1 MKNPLWMAG
10 VIGILLTTAWGVQA
24 QPTSTSSG
32 QASVA
37 LYPAKPIRLVVPFPA
52 GGPTDITARIISPKV
67 AEALGQN
74 VLIDNRG
81 GGSSI
86 IGSDIVAKSPP
97 DGYTLLIATVTNTIN
112 VSLIPKIPY
121 DMTRDFEAVGQL
133 FISTSIL
140 TAHPSLPVKSVKELI
155 ALAKAR
161 PGQLTYGSAG
171 NGSPSHLAGELL
183 KTMSGITL
191 LHIPYRGGGPAAV
204 EQVAGQVQLAFL
216 SAPAVVPFIK
226 NGRLRGLAV
235 TNAKRSIVLPDLPTI
250 AEAGLPGYESEGW
263 SGLFTPAKTT
273 AAVVQRLYNE
283 FAASIRDAEV
293 RAKLIAA
300 GVEPALTGGDEL
312 AKKVRDEIARWGKV
326 VKASG
331 MKID

>member
-1 MKNPLWMAG
+1 MNIHRRWTQVVSGCALAAA
-10 VIGILLTTAWGVQA
+10 ICAQA
-24 QPTSTSSG
+24 QP
-32 QASVA
+32 
-37 LYPAKPIRLVVPFPA
+37 YPSKPIRLVVPFPA

-67 AEALGQN
+67 SEALGQN
-74 VLIDNRG
+74 ILIDNRG

-86 IGSDIVAKSPP
+86 IGSDLVAKSPP
-97 DGYTLLIATVTNTIN
+97 DGYTLMMGTVTNTIN

-133 FISTSIL
+133 FITTSIL
-140 TAHPSLPVKSVKELI
+140 TAHPSLPVKTVKELI

-183 KTMSGITL
+183 KTMAGITL
-191 LHIPYRGGGPAAV
+191 LHIPYKGGGPASV

-226 NGRLRGLAV
+226 NGRLRGIAV
-235 TNAKRSIVLPDLPTI
+235 TNAKRSIALPELPTI
-250 AEAGLPGYESEGW
+250 AESGLPGYESEGW
-263 SGLFTPAKTT
+263 SGIFGPARTPA
-273 AAVVQRLYNE
+273 AIVQRLYSE
-283 FAASIRDAEV
+283 FSTAVRDPDIRA
-293 RAKLIAA
+293 RLIAA
-300 GVEPALTGGDEL
+300 GVEPALTPGDVL
-312 AKKVRDEIARWGKV
+312 AQKVRDEIARWGKV

>member
-1 MKNPLWMAG
+1 MNTLRSAFYLAI
-10 VIGILLTTAWGVQA
+10 VLTACNAQA
-24 QPTSTSSG
+24 QT
-32 QASVA
+32 
-37 LYPAKPIRLVVPFPA
+37 YPNKPIRLIVPFPA
-52 GGPTDITARIISPKV
+52 GGPTDVTARIISPKIS
-67 AEALGQN
+67 EALGQN
-74 VLIDNRG
+74 ILIENRG
-81 GGSSI
+81 GASSI

-97 DGYTLLIATVTNTIN
+97 DGYTLLLCTVTNAIN

-121 DMTRDFEAVGQL
+121 DMSRDFEPIAQL
-133 FISTSIL
+133 FITTSIL
-140 TAHPSLPVKSVKELI
+140 TAHPSLPVKTVKELI
-155 ALAKAR
+155 ALAKTR

-183 KTMSGITL
+183 KTMAGINL
-191 LHIPYRGGGPAAV
+191 LHVPYKGGGPAAV

-263 SGLFTPAKTT
+263 SGLFAPAKTS
-273 AAVVQRLYNE
+273 AAVVQRLYGE
-283 FAASIRDAEV
+283 FAAALRDNDI

-300 GVEPALTGGDEL
+300 GVEPALTPPDALG
-312 AKKVRDEIARWGKV
+312 KKMRDEIARWSKV

>member
-1 MKNPLWMAG
+1 MLMKTSLHTMNAAAAFFLAAA
-10 VIGILLTTAWGVQA
+10 ITAHA
-24 QPTSTSSG
+24 QP
-32 QASVA
+32 
-37 LYPAKPIRLVVPFPA
+37 YPSKPIRLIVPFPA

-67 AEALGQN
+67 SEALGYN
-74 VLIDNRG
+74 IIIDNRG

-86 IGSDIVAKSPP
+86 IGSDIVAKSPA
-97 DGYTLLIATVTNTIN
+97 DGYTLLISTVTNTIN

-121 DMTRDFEAVGQL
+121 NMVRDFDPVVQL
-133 FISTSIL
+133 FITTSIL

-161 PGQLTYGSAG
+161 PGELTYGSAG

-183 KTMSGITL
+183 KTMSGIEL
-191 LHIPYRGGGPAAV
+191 LHVPYKGGGPAAV
-204 EQVAGQVQLAFL
+204 ELVAGQVQLAFL

-226 NGRLRGLAV
+226 AGRLRALAV
-235 TNAKRSIVLPDLPTI
+235 TNAKRSLVLPDLPTI
-250 AEAGLPGYESEGW
+250 AESGLPGYESEGW
-263 SGLFTPAKTT
+263 SGIFVPAGTP
-273 AAVVQRLYNE
+273 AAVVQLLYSE
-283 FAASIRDAEV
+283 FAAAVRDSAI

-300 GVEPALTGGDEL
+300 GVEPALMPPDEL
-312 AKKVRDEIARWGKV
+312 GKKVRSEIERWGKI

>member
-1 MKNPLWMAG
+1 MHITRWMAG
-10 VIGILLTTAWGVQA
+10 WAIGCTLATACGAQA
-24 QPTSTSSG
+24 QP
-32 QASVA
+32 SVA
-37 LYPAKPIRLVVPFPA
+37 LYPAKPIRLIVPFPA
-52 GGPTDITARIISPKV
+52 GGPTDITARILSPKLT
-67 AEALGQN
+67 EALGQN
-74 VLIDNRG
+74 VLVDNRG

-86 IGSDIVAKSPP
+86 IGSDMVAKSPP
-97 DGYTLLIATVTNTIN
+97 DGYTLLMGTVTNTIN

-133 FISTSIL
+133 FITTSIL

-155 ALAKAR
+155 ALAKAN
-161 PGQLTYGSAG
+161 PTQLTYGSAG

-183 KTMSGITL
+183 KTMSGIKI
-191 LHIPYRGGGPAAV
+191 LHVPYRGGGPAAV

-235 TNAKRSIVLPDLPTI
+235 TNAKRSMVFPDMPTI

-263 SGLFTPAKTT
+263 SGIFVPARTPASI
-273 AAVVQRLYNE
+273 VQRLYSE
-283 FAASIRDAEV
+283 FAAAIRDNEI
-293 RAKLIAA
+293 RAKLIA
-300 GVEPALTGGDEL
+300 GGNEPALTGPDEL

>member
-1 MKNPLWMAG
+1 MSIKYLVFTSLA
-10 VIGILLTTAWGVQA
+10 LATAAQA
-24 QPTSTSSG
+24 Q
-32 QASVA
+32 
-37 LYPAKPIRLVVPFPA
+37 LYPVKPIRLVVPFPA
-52 GGPTDITARIISPKV
+52 GGPTDITARIISPKIS
-67 AEALGQN
+67 AALGQN
-74 VLIDNRG
+74 IIIDNRA

-97 DGYTLLIATVTNTIN
+97 DGYTLLISTVTNAIN

-121 DMTRDFEAVGQL
+121 DMSRDFEPVAQL
-133 FISTSIL
+133 FITTSIL

-155 ALAKAR
+155 AFAKAH

-183 KTMSGITL
+183 KTMGGVSL
-191 LHIPYRGGGPAAV
+191 LHVPYKGGGPAAV
-204 EQVAGQVQLAFL
+204 EHVAGQVQLAFL

-226 NGRLRGLAV
+226 NGRLRALGV
-235 TNAKRSIVLPDLPTI
+235 TNAKRSLVFPELPTI

-263 SGLFTPAKTT
+263 SGIMVPARTPS
-273 AAVVQRLYNE
+273 AVVQRLYSE
-283 FAASIRDAEV
+283 FSAALGDNDIRS
-293 RAKLIAA
+293 KLMAA
-300 GVEPALTGGDEL
+300 GVEPALMPPAAFGN
-312 AKKVRDEIARWGKV
+312 KVQAEIARWGKV

>member
-1 MKNPLWMAG
+1 MMNIRCAVCLAILVSAG
-10 VIGILLTTAWGVQA
+10 NAQA
-24 QPTSTSSG
+24 QPASSG
-32 QASVA
+32 AGQA
-37 LYPAKPIRLVVPFPA
+37 YPTKTIRLVVPFPA
-52 GGPTDITARIISPKV
+52 GGPTDITARILSPKV
-67 AEALGQN
+67 SEALGHN
-74 VLIDNRG
+74 LIIDNRG

-97 DGYTLLIATVTNTIN
+97 DGYTLLLCTVTNAIN

-121 DMTRDFEAVGQL
+121 DMSRDFEPIAQL
-133 FISTSIL
+133 FITTSIL
-140 TAHPSLPVKSVKELI
+140 TAHPSLPVKTVKELI
-155 ALAKAR
+155 ALAKTR

-183 KTMSGITL
+183 KTMSGINL
-191 LHIPYRGGGPAAV
+191 LHVPYKGGGPAAV

-226 NGRLRGLAV
+226 NGRLRALAV
-235 TNAKRSIVLPDLPTI
+235 TNAKRSIVLPELPTI

-263 SGLFTPAKTT
+263 SGIFAPAKTP
-273 AAVVQRLYNE
+273 AAVVQRLYSE
-283 FAASIRDAEV
+283 FAAALRDNDI

-300 GVEPALTGGDEL
+300 GVEPALTPPEALG
-312 AKKVRDEIARWGKV
+312 KKMRDEIVRWRKV